1 MSPLEV
7 AVLRRKLSRIVEN
20 LSALKAV
27 KGLALKDWQADAVRK
42 AASERWLH
50 ICIEAAIDLNAHVLV
65 GLGHPAPP
73 DGYQSFLDLALHTR
87 IIDADLA
94 AKLAPSAGLRNRLVH
109 RYDDIDDALVL
120 KGVGEAVRLF
130 PRYVELVS
138 KYVEGLGA
146 R

>member
-1 MSPLEV
+1 MSPLEI
-7 AVLRRKLSRIVEN
+7 AVLRRKLTRIVEN

-27 KGLALKDWQADAVRK
+27 KGLTVKEWQADAVRK
-42 AASERWLH
+42 AACERWRH
-50 ICIEAAIDLNAHVLV
+50 VCIEGAIDLNSHMLV

-73 DGYQSFLDLALHTR
+73 DGYQSFLDLARHTR

-94 AKLAPSAGLRNRLVH
+94 AKLAPSVGLRNRLVH
-109 RYDDIDDALVL
+109 RYDDLDDALVV
-120 KGVGEAVRLF
+120 KGIGEAVRLF

-146 R
+146 K

>member
-7 AVLRRKLSRIVEN
+7 AVLQRKLSRIVEN
-20 LSALKAV
+20 LSEIRTLKALTI
-27 KGLALKDWQADAVRK
+27 GEWRADAMRR
-42 AASERWLH
+42 AAAERWLH
-50 ICIEAAIDLNAHVLV
+50 VCIEAAIDLNSHLLV

-73 DGYQSFLDLALHTR
+73 DGYQSFLDLARHTK

-94 AKLAPSAGLRNRLVH
+94 SKLAPSVGLRNRLVH
-109 RYDDIDDALVL
+109 RYDDLDDALVL
-120 KGVGEAVRLF
+120 KGLGDASRLF

-138 KYVEGLGA
+138 EYVGRLGS